1 MKKETKHEKWSDEK
15 ELVGKCIED
24 IHGVI
29 SIDNRMTVE

>member
-1 MKKETKHEKWSDEK
+1 VVTVSGMAKNAAEK
-15 ELVGKCIED
+15 ELVGKRIED